1 MKKILSVL
9 LMIAMLLSLV
19 SISAAEGEAPTVLT
33 FYDEAAIHTEWLKK
47 LGEGEFNPYLC
58 NQKQITKV

>member
-19 SISAAEGEAPTVLT
+19 SISAAEGAEPTVLT
-33 FYDEAAIHTEWLKK
+33 FYDEAANYHGTQS
-47 LGEGEFNPYLC
+47 G
-58 NQKQITKV
+58 